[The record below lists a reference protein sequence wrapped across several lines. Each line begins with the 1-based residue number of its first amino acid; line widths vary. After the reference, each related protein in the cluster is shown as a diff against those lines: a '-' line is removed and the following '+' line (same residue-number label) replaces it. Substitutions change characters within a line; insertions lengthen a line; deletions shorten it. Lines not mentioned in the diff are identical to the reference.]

1 MDADRI
7 DKVILHL
14 PRKDKIR
21 IIKMWKEYMKELSL
35 RGGKKVKGKKISLGG
50 EKVMKRRILWL
61 RKSIKKMKKS

>member
-1 MDADRI
+1 MDTDRI
-7 DKVILHL
+7 DKLILRL
-14 PRKDKIR
+14 PRKDKIK

-35 RGGKKVKGKKISLGG
+35 RGVKKVKGKKISLGG